1 MAKIAVCVGINDYPG
16 SARDLQGCVNDATDW
31 QKVLESRSFFVTK
44 LVDSAAT
51 KQEIIRALSSAIAVS
66 KAGDSIVFT
75 FSGHGSWQPD
85 TDGDESDGMDEG
97 WCPYDIN
104 SNGLLTDDEM
114 YSIFGKVKLGVKLVM
129 LSDSCHS
136 GTVSRDVPS
145 EDHNASSRRVRFMP
159 PSHFLKKSPEEI
171 ESSIKLPRGP
181 ITPKPDRALLLS
193 GCQDDEES
201 IDSEFGGRPNGTF
214 TYYAIQALKRLSKSA
229 TYTDWYQ
236 SIRRV
241 LPNAFYPQTP
251 NLFGSLS
258 QRQWKVLE

>member
-16 SARDLQGCVNDATDW
+16 SARDLQGCVNDATEW
-31 QKVLESRSFFVTK
+31 QKVLESRSFSVTK

-51 KQEIIRALSSAIAVS
+51 KQEIMKALSSAIAVS

-136 GTVSRDVPS
+136 GTVSRVVLGD
-145 EDHNASSRRVRFMP
+145 DHKVSNRKVRFMP
-159 PSHFLKKSPEEI
+159 PTHFLRKSLEEI
-171 ESSIKLPRGP
+171 ESSIILPRSP
-181 ITPKPDRALLLS
+181 ITPKPDRALLIS
-193 GCQDDEES
+193 ACQDNEES
-201 IDSEFGGRPNGTF
+201 IDTEFGGRPNGAF
-214 TYYAIQALKRLSKSA
+214 TYYAIQALKGLSKNA

-241 LPNAFYPQTP
+241 LPSKNYRQEP

-258 QRQWKVLE
+258 QRQWKILD